1 MHQYESLSNSRGM
14 IYTALHTSHAM
25 HDRVEKQKLELERLE
40 AERERILLERER
52 ERMEFEREEQRRNF
66 ALLK

>member
-1 MHQYESLSNSRGM
+1 MLCWDFGQLIRHGIVYV
-14 IYTALHTSHAM
+14 
-25 HDRVEKQKLELERLE
+25 DRIEKQKLELERLE

-52 ERMEFEREEQRRNF
+52 ERMEYEREEQRRNM

>member
-1 MHQYESLSNSRGM
+1 MCCRSAGVLLQHFVYM
-14 IYTALHTSHAM
+14 
-25 HDRVEKQKLELERLE
+25 DRVEKQKLELERLE

-52 ERMEFEREEQRRNF
+52 ERMEFEREEQRRNL